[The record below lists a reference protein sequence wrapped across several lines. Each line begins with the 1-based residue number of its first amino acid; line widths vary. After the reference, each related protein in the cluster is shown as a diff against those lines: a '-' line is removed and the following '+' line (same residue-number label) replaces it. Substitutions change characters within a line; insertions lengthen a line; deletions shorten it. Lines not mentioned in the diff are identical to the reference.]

1 MEVDNMKILKYFTEK
16 ADKEKIFD
24 LFLYKMLGIEY
35 RDEWVA
41 DDKEYVY
48 GKDES
53 NYWIEVNTK
62 KGNILKRCYP
72 DDRIGEAFNI
82 QWICAFGQ

>member
-1 MEVDNMKILKYFTEK
+1 MKILKCFTEK

-24 LFLYKMLGIEY
+24 LFLYKMLGTEY
-35 RDEWVA
+35 RDKWIA

-48 GKDES
+48 GKDGS
-53 NYWIEVNTK
+53 NYWIEVNMK
-62 KGNILKRCYP
+62 KGNILRRCYP

-82 QWICAFGQ
+82 QWTCVFGQ

>member
-1 MEVDNMKILKYFTEK
+1 MKILKCFTEK

-24 LFLYKMLGIEY
+24 LFLYKMLGTEY
-35 RDEWVA
+35 RDKWIT

-48 GKDES
+48 GKDGN
-53 NYWIEVNTK
+53 NYWIVVNMK
-62 KGNILKRCYP
+62 KGTILRRCYP

-82 QWICAFGQ
+82 QWSCVFGNE